1 MIDGP
6 APDVVDRLKKSGARI
21 STNITPHVFQYH
33 PSLVEGSPWTDI
45 RVRKAANLAIDRDAI
60 VKLLN
65 GLVTPAYGEVDRS
78 SAWFGKPSFEIK
90 YAPDE
95 ARKLMTEAGYGKT
108 NPLKARISIQASGTN
123 QTVNEAIQEML
134 KEAYFNIE
142 FKPVELE
149 ALMTG
154 WRGGAKADMNK
165 DVSATNV
172 THVTSDPFY
181 AVNRFFASDQTAP
194 TGVNWSFYKNPEV
207 DRLVVELKSTFDP
220 ARQDEIAAKIH
231 AKAVDDAVMIWVY
244 HDTTPRALSAKIKKY
259 VQAQSW
265 FQDLALVEV

>member
-1 MIDGP
+1 M
-6 APDVVDRLKKSGARI
+6 
-21 STNITPHVFQYH
+21 
-33 PSLVEGSPWTDI
+33 
-45 RVRKAANLAIDRDAI
+45 
-60 VKLLN
+60 
-65 GLVTPAYGEVDRS
+65 TPAYGEVDRS
-78 SAWFGKPSFEIK
+78 SAWFGKPTFEIK

-108 NPLKARISIQASGTN
+108 KPLKARISIQASGTN

-134 KEAYFNIE
+134 KEAFFNIE
-142 FKPVELE
+142 FKAVELE
-149 ALMTG
+149 TLMTG

>member
-1 MIDGP
+1 
-6 APDVVDRLKKSGARI
+6 
-21 STNITPHVFQYH
+21 VFQYH
-33 PSLVEGSPWTDI
+33 PSLVEGSPWVDI

-65 GLVTPAYGEVDRS
+65 GLVKPAYGEVDRS
-78 SAWFGKPSFEIK
+78 SPWFGKPSFEIK

-95 ARKLMTEAGYGKT
+95 ARKLMIEAGYGKT
-108 NPLKARISIQASGTN
+108 RPMKARIAIQAGGTN

-134 KEAYFNIE
+134 REAYLDIDFNA
-142 FKPVELE
+142 VDLE

-154 WRGGAKADMNK
+154 WRSGAKADMNK
-165 DVSATNV
+165 DITATNV

-181 AVNRFFASDQTAP
+181 AVNRFFASNQTAP
-194 TGVNWSFYKNPEV
+194 VGVNWSFYKNAEV
-207 DRLVVELKSTFDP
+207 DRLVVELQNAFDP
-220 ARQDEIAAKIH
+220 AQQDALAARIH

-244 HDTTPRALSAKIKKY
+244 HDTTPHALSPKIKSY

-265 FQDLALVEV
+265 FQDIGLVEV